1 MNFPIPNLY
10 TYIEVKN
17 PKWLIV
23 FVHWLTGSQNEEM
36 FVQWEKFFNENWY
49 STLRFN
55 LYWDWLQ
62 ERKLI
67 EVCLQDNI
75 SDVNAVL
82 RYCGRLWYKA
92 IFLVWHS
99 YGWIVNLYVDHSNLS
114 WLLMWDSSIWWK
126 WLLKDVHEDLKW
138 WYYID
143 RWDWFKHYVSEKFYE
158 DFQIPSEK
166 FLEKMSEITIPVK
179 IIWAENWLADAA
191 KRYFEC
197 ANDPKE
203 LNIILKAYHR
213 FLGWWMD
220 ELLRESLKWI
230 NKN

>member
-1 MNFPIPNLY
+1 MKFPISNLY

-36 FVQWEKFFNENWY
+36 FVQWEKIFNKNWY

-82 RYCGRLWYKA
+82 RYCARLWYKA

-99 YGWIVNLYVDHSNLS
+99 YGGIVNLYVDHSNLS

-126 WLLKDVHEDLKW
+126 WLLKDVHEDWKW

-220 ELLRESLKWI
+220 ELLGESLKWI